1 MIDFTKIQTV
11 PVPPSITDLQAT
23 NGKLS
28 KENKNMR
35 IVIYVAAAVTIG
47 CIAYFIYKKHKEDE
61 ASKQNQSKRD

>member
-35 IVIYVAAAVTIG
+35 IVIYAAAAVTIG
-47 CIAYFIYKKHKEDE
+47 CIAYYYFKKHKEDE
-61 ASKQNQSKRD
+61 ANKKSQSTRD

>member
-11 PVPPSITDLQAT
+11 PVPPAITDLQAT

-35 IVIYVAAAVTIG
+35 IAIYVAAAITFG
-47 CIAYFIYKKHKEDE
+47 CIAYFYYKKHNEDD
-61 ASKQNQSKRD
+61 ASKKNQSPRD

>member
-11 PVPPSITDLQAT
+11 PVPPSITDLKAT

-35 IVIYVAAAVTIG
+35 IAIYAAAAVMMG
-47 CIAYFIYKKHKEDE
+47 CIAYYYYKKHKEDE
-61 ASKQNQSKRD
+61 VSKKNQFPRD